1 MREINS
7 RSDIFQGVLIYTTAC
22 TAFAVVAVTLLRLYV
37 FPPFNLNSMI
47 MAFLMP
53 GIISPIVTYILFK
66 QAYEITKHKHKL
78 EAALLQ
84 LNQENEARKKAENE
98 LKAVSGLLPICA
110 SCKKIRN
117 DDGEWQEVEVYV
129 EKHSDAEFSH
139 GMCDLCMEKL
149 YGKESWYQ
157 KHKDQKK

>member
-7 RSDIFQGVLIYTTAC
+7 KSEIYHGVWVYSAAC
-22 TAFAVVAVTLLRLYV
+22 IAFSVVAVTLLRLYV

-53 GIISPIVTYILFK
+53 GIITPIVTYILFK
-66 QAYEITKHKHKL
+66 QAYEITKHKCKL

-84 LNQENEARKKAENE
+84 LNKENEAREKAEKE

-110 SCKKIRN
+110 SCKKIRD
-117 DDGEWQEVEVYV
+117 DDGEWQEVETYV
-129 EKHSDAEFSH
+129 ERHSDAEFTH
-139 GMCDLCMEKL
+139 GMCDACLEEL
-149 YGKESWYQ
+149 YGKENWYQ
-157 KHKDQKK
+157 KYKGTKK